1 MVDERA
7 TIKMSATKAA
17 STPLATQAR
26 TPPAS
31 VSIEPSSAK
40 SAKKA
45 RSKSSESEG
54 TLTVTLPADGSAYS
68 DPSFVKDVAE
78 SLLLPTDRKRLNNI
92 RPV

>member
-1 MVDERA
+1 
-7 TIKMSATKAA
+7 MSATEATSA
-17 STPLATQAR
+17 PFATQAG

-68 DPSFVKDVAE
+68 DPPFVKDVSE
-78 SLLLPTDRKRLNNI
+78 LLLLPADLKRLNDI
-92 RPV
+92 GPM